1 MKILL
6 DECVPRKFKR
16 ELPGDVSTVSQRG
29 WASITNG
36 RLIALAETEFDV
48 FITVDK
54 GIQHQQRLASASLGF
69 IVLRARSNRLP
80 DLLPLVPQ
88 VLQVLTTIN
97 AGDVVQVPLSL
108 IL

>member
-6 DECVPRKFKR
+6 DECVPRKFMR
-16 ELPGDVSTVSQRG
+16 ELPGEVSTVPQRG

-36 RLIALAETEFDV
+36 RLIALAEAEYDV

-54 GIQHQQRLASASLGF
+54 SIQHQQRLASTKLGF

-80 DLLPLVPQ
+80 DLLPLVPK
-88 VLQVLTTIN
+88 VLEALTTIN
-97 AGDVVQVPLSL
+97 AGEVLQIPDS
-108 IL
+108 